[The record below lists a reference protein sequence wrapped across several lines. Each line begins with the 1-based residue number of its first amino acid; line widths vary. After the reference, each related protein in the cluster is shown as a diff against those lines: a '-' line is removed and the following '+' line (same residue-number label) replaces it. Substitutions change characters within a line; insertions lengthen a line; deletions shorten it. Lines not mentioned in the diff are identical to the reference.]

1 MKSLK
6 MAIGGV
12 CVCLI
17 ASAQVPEVRPQVAG
31 RAVQEGQITVVYLAP
46 RFATAIRMP
55 DAVNSVVLGDPDSFT
70 AEHSEREPQIV
81 FVKPITAKAAQ
92 TNLLISTA
100 RGYQANLLLISRGE
114 AAGTQP
120 DVDFMMRYRPA
131 GRFVIEPSAP
141 SLSIAQTVALPTS
154 GQMAEP
160 PKIPSPATPSDVR
173 PATQNADAALGF
185 DALLERQRRAPLPAL
200 YGEKPGTAPPGK
212 QILKAGVS
220 EVIDQGKDVVV
231 LFSVV
236 NVQNHAVEL
245 MPPQVQLGGKVKKGT
260 IVRHTVWSNS
270 EQLPVED
277 FRMSQR
283 RIGPGER
290 ADGVLIFQRPS
301 FKQSNETLLLQVADS
316 GAVDRP
322 ALAPI
327 GFGISSLRE
336 KGAE

>member
-1 MKSLK
+1 
-6 MAIGGV
+6 
-12 CVCLI
+12 
-17 ASAQVPEVRPQVAG
+17 
-31 RAVQEGQITVVYLAP
+31 
-46 RFATAIRMP
+46 
-55 DAVNSVVLGDPDSFT
+55 
-70 AEHSEREPQIV
+70 
-81 FVKPITAKAAQ
+81 
-92 TNLLISTA
+92 
-100 RGYQANLLLISRGE
+100 LLISRGE
-114 AAGTQP
+114 SAGTQP
-120 DVDFMMRYRPA
+120 NVDFMMRYRPA

-141 SLSIAQTVALPTS
+141 SVSIAQTVVLPTS
-154 GQMAEP
+154 KPAVEP
-160 PKIPSPATPSDVR
+160 PANSTGARRSTIERGSFSPGRIDTPADTGAPTGGR
-173 PATQNADAALGF
+173 PATQNADAARGL

-220 EVIDQGKDVVV
+220 EVIDQGKEVVV

-236 NVQNHAVEL
+236 NVQEHAVEL
-245 MPPQVQLGGKVKKGT
+245 MPPQVQLGGKVKKGV
-260 IVRHTVWSNS
+260 IVRHSVWSNS

-290 ADGVLIFQRPS
+290 ADGVLVFQRPS
-301 FKQSNETLLLQVADS
+301 FKQSNETLLLQMADS

-327 GFGISSLRE
+327 GFGISSLRQ